1 MVCLGPWAL
10 LLLGQGRAQALWLE
24 TGALNQRLELALLSL
39 QRWMPAVALVQMLMP
54 PQVPGEGHKTQ
65 GQDLNPVHCIIEA
78 LPRSQGGCTG

>member
-39 QRWMPAVALVQMLMP
+39 QR
-54 PQVPGEGHKTQ
+54 
-65 GQDLNPVHCIIEA
+65 
-78 LPRSQGGCTG
+78 